1 MTIEKVTNFFFK
13 QYGKLIPVIGKIGD
27 TILNTAHKNK
37 IDLVGACE
45 GNLACSTC
53 QVYADKR
60 LFKFSQP
67 SDREYD
73 MLDQAYDVRDNS
85 RLACQIK
92 IDEKIKDMV
101 FEIPKATRNFA
112 VDGFVPKP
120 H

>member
-1 MTIEKVTNFFFK
+1 MTLEKATSFFFK
-13 QYGKLIPVIGKIGD
+13 ESGKLIPVLGKIGES
-27 TILNTAHKNK
+27 ILSTAHKYN
-37 IDLVGACE
+37 IGLEGACE
-45 GNLACSTC
+45 GSLACSTC
-53 QVYADKR
+53 QVYADKK

-92 IDEKIKDMV
+92 VDEKIKGMI